1 MPRPPS
7 ATVSDL
13 LALLRGEPAPAAW
26 LVQQLGVT
34 RPVLSRLVAEAGGQ
48 VLRIGKARATAYV
61 ARATT
66 DARSAWPLWRMRP
79 DATLEELGSLYALRG
94 DRFQFEADGHR
105 PNLMR
110 PVENL
115 PGHFPGLPWFLDDL
129 RPQGFLGRTLAH
141 RQAARLGVPEDLNR
155 WRLRDTLLA
164 ITHTG
169 GTGIGDLLLGQQ
181 AADLA
186 VAESA
191 APADAIPVHQRC
203 AAYAQWAQATL
214 AGEDIGSSPGGEQP
228 KFTAT
233 VVTPGGRYAALVKFA
248 VPDSGQAAR
257 RWADLLVC
265 EHLALAC
272 LREAGLPAA
281 ESELVDAGGHT
292 CLEVRRFD
300 RTPDVLG
307 RRGHVSL
314 LALDA
319 AFAGGD
325 LHDWGLAG
333 DRLAAA
339 GWIDPDTATRMACL
353 HWFGRLIGNS
363 DMHFGNLGFHLTD
376 AGPLAIAPAYDM
388 LPMSLAPSRTG
399 AVRAAN
405 PLRPNA
411 PERAGQISH
420 LAHAAD
426 AAIRFWEQVAASERI
441 QSAELRQLATLN
453 REAVARFA
461 RAFRA

>member
-1 MPRPPS
+1 MR
-7 ATVSDL
+7 
-13 LALLRGEPAPAAW
+13 APGA
-26 LVQQLGVT
+26 
-34 RPVLSRLVAEAGGQ
+34 
-48 VLRIGKARATAYV
+48 
-61 ARATT
+61 
-66 DARSAWPLWRMRP
+66 
-79 DATLEELGSLYALRG
+79 
-94 DRFQFEADGHR
+94 
-105 PNLMR
+105 
-110 PVENL
+110 
-115 PGHFPGLPWFLDDL
+115 
-129 RPQGFLGRTLAH
+129 
-141 RQAARLGVPEDLNR
+141 
-155 WRLRDTLLA
+155 
-164 ITHTG
+164 
-169 GTGIGDLLLGQQ
+169 
-181 AADLA
+181 
-186 VAESA
+186 
-191 APADAIPVHQRC
+191 
-203 AAYAQWAQATL
+203 
-214 AGEDIGSSPGGEQP
+214 
-228 KFTAT
+228 
-233 VVTPGGRYAALVKFA
+233 
-248 VPDSGQAAR
+248 
-257 RWADLLVC
+257 
-265 EHLALAC
+265 AC

-333 DRLAAA
+333 DRLVAA